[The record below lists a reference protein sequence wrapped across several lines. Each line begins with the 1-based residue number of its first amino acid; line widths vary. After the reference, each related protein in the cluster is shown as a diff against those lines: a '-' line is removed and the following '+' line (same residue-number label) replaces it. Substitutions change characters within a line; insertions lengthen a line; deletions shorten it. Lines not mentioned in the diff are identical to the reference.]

1 MEHAHRLQ
9 VAVNDA
15 RQGRSDVVTIG
26 AISSAL
32 FDVQIAYVGCGVAIG
47 MVPSGSMR
55 FGGRDVVFRP
65 LTETIDVVNIAA
77 AWNPQRRKDLIPEIV
92 EIAAS
97 IGGDRGAL
105 PIRTEPMQARAG

>member
-1 MEHAHRLQ
+1 VGFSPRVHFE
-9 VAVNDA
+9 V
-15 RQGRSDVVTIG
+15 SSVV
-26 AISSAL
+26 S
-32 FDVQIAYVGCGVAIG
+32 QIAYVGCGVAIG

-55 FGGRDVVFRP
+55 FGGSDVVFRP

-92 EIAAS
+92 EIAAR
-97 IGGDRGAL
+97 IGADRAAL